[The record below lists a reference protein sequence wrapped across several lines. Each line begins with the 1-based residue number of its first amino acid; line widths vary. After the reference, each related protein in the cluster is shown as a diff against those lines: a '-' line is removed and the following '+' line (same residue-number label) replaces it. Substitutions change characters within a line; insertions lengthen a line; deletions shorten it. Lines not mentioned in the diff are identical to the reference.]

1 MELTLYPSFTYR
13 MPSRSATIH
22 GDRGRHD
29 LIVKVQ
35 CGNNYYDP
43 RHADEKSGAMSNG
56 SDGPKQTD
64 SEGRT
69 FIPSR
74 ARRTCIYRTIPQGAG
89 GNETSDGVLQ
99 VWGGA

>member
-1 MELTLYPSFTYR
+1 METEADT
-13 MPSRSATIH
+13 
-22 GDRGRHD
+22 D

-43 RHADEKSGAMSNG
+43 CHADEKSGAMSNG

-64 SEGRT
+64 SEGQT

-74 ARRTCIYRTIPQGAG
+74 ALRTCIYRTSPQGAG
-89 GNETSDGVLQ
+89 GNENTDGVLQ